1 MPYVVAFFALFT
13 LLIVLMLL
21 KALALLWGLAAQWA
35 DGFVIRQGGYADMP
49 ITGIV
54 VGATGVFTET
64 PTPPGS
70 ALQTGS
76 VPSWSADDATIVLT
90 PAADGTSVSAAVPA
104 GHAPTSFNLTCSGVN
119 SAGAA
124 ISTTVAVP
132 ILPPPVTPATGFD
145 INQTS

>member
-1 MPYVVAFFALFT
+1 MTYVVILVALFVAVDT
-13 LLIVLMLL
+13 LLLL
-21 KALALLWGLAAQWA
+21 KLVALLRHVAAQWA
-35 DGFVIRQGGYADMP
+35 DGFDIRQEGYANMP

-64 PTPPGS
+64 PTPAGS
-70 ALQTGS
+70 ALQTGNVPAWTADDTTVS
-76 VPSWSADDATIVLT
+76 LVPS
-90 PAADGTSVSAAVPA
+90 ADGTSVSATVPS